1 MNNDSR
7 QILVLGLGNE
17 ILMDDGI
24 GPKLAFELKNS
35 LNNPDIHYETAAVG
49 GMELIE
55 IMRDYSH
62 VIIID
67 AIRTQNGIPG
77 DVYFLTPSN
86 FKETSHISN
95 LHDISFLTALNMAKE
110 IGIHVTHKIDIIAI
124 EILED
129 RVFGNDFTFPVQQK
143 YENIKIEVFERVNKL
158 VVFSSNFI
166 Q

>member
-1 MNNDSR
+1 MIDASKK
-7 QILVLGLGNE
+7 ILVLGLGNE

-24 GPKLAFELKNS
+24 GPKLAMELRSS
-35 LNNPDIHYETAAVG
+35 LNNPEISFDTAAVG

-55 IMRDYSH
+55 IIRDYSH

-67 AIRTQNGIPG
+67 AIKTPDGIPG
-77 DVYFLTPSN
+77 EVYYLTPAN

-95 LHDISFLTALNMAKE
+95 LHDISFLTALQMAKK
-110 IGIHVTHKIDIIAI
+110 IGIHITDKIDIIAI
-124 EILED
+124 EVLED

-143 YENIKIEVFERVNKL
+143 YEMIKVEVFDMLNKL
-158 VVFSSNFI
+158 VELLTF